1 MAKKPDG
8 NPKQPK
14 AYCSSMAQAAALMG
28 VSKQAL
34 RSAKAQGC
42 PGFIGSRVYMDE
54 VRHWLDTQA
63 VKAPERSDAV
73 TPRARDLKEEIDD
86 LNVMLVQVDSVA
98 KECMANGQLTTGL
111 EYLSQR
117 KSLSD
122 QRNAAMVQMRRQ
134 GRTEDD
140 SVPRQEVERIT
151 RAIARNAASGL
162 QLAANKICD
171 RLAGIS
177 DPVEMHPIVTDV
189 LVSDVFVSP
198 FEQACNLPA
207 GHGVPSWV
215 LDAVRAGVAGFVEP

>member
-1 MAKKPDG
+1 MAEKSTG

-28 VSKQAL
+28 VSKQTL

-42 PGFIGSRVYMDE
+42 PGFIGSRVYMEE
-54 VRHWLDTQA
+54 VKHWLDTQA
-63 VKAPERSDAV
+63 AKSPAQSAGARPQV
-73 TPRARDLKEEIDD
+73 RDLKDEIAD
-86 LNVMLVQVDSVA
+86 LNEMLVQVDVTA
-98 KECMANGQLTTGL
+98 KECMANGQLSMGL
-111 EYLSQR
+111 DFLAQR

-151 RAIARNAASGL
+151 RAIARNAATGL
-162 QLAANKICD
+162 QLAVNKVCD
-171 RLAGIS
+171 RLKGIS
-177 DPVEMHPIVTDV
+177 DPVEMHPIVTDI

-198 FEQACNLPA
+198 FDQACNLPA

-215 LDAVRAGVAGFVEP
+215 FDAIKAGVAEFIEP